1 LFVHF
6 GEVWGHATKVARQP
20 SRSLAG
26 FGRLY
31 VQIPQDFGVLRGL
44 GDSLRR
50 LGLSGSG
57 ADSGES
63 IAYIQISLY
72 NICMSDG
79 SGLSVD
85 ATLDALKALAEETRL
100 RIVAV
105 LRHGELTVTDL
116 TDVLGQSQ
124 PRVSRHL
131 KLLVDAGLVAK
142 HREGTWVFFCL
153 VDTGALADVLS
164 AVFDRIDDRDAMLVA
179 DLDRLALVRARRS
192 EAAHEYFEQVASLWD
207 EERSLHA
214 AEDTVEETILGAI
227 GAQPLGRV
235 LDLGTGTGRMLQLL
249 ARRADRAVG
258 LDSSHSMLSVARANL
273 EAGDIQCEL
282 RQGDVYSPPL
292 ERGAFDLVVIHQVL
306 HYLDDP
312 ARAIQE
318 AAQLIAVGGRLLVV
332 DFAPHSHEFLREAQS
347 HRRLGFTHGQLRDW
361 FDQAGFDCP
370 TILDVDPPADTDGLT
385 VTIWLAQDRRTMKEV
400 A

>member
-1 LFVHF
+1 MPGASEL
-6 GEVWGHATKVARQP
+6 
-20 SRSLAG
+20 SL
-26 FGRLY
+26 
-31 VQIPQDFGVLRGL
+31 
-44 GDSLRR
+44 
-50 LGLSGSG
+50 
-57 ADSGES
+57 
-63 IAYIQISLY
+63 
-72 NICMSDG
+72 
-79 SGLSVD
+79 D
-85 ATLDALKALAEETRL
+85 ATLDALKALAEQTRL

-116 TDVLGQSQ
+116 TEVLGQSQ

-131 KLLVDAGLVAK
+131 KLLVDAGLVSK

-153 VDTGALADVLS
+153 VDNRDQVTALDVILGPL
-164 AVFDRIDDRDAMLVA
+164 DDRDPMLVA

-192 EAAHEYFEQVASLWD
+192 EAAHEYFEQVAPLWD

-214 AEDTVEETILGAI
+214 AEDTVERAILEAVGT
-227 GAQPLGRV
+227 QPLGCV

-273 EAGDIQCEL
+273 EAGNVQCEL

-292 ERGAFDLVVIHQVL
+292 DRGAFDLVVIHQVL

-312 ARAIQE
+312 ARAIRE
-318 AAQLIAVGGRLLVV
+318 AARLVAVDGRLLVV
-332 DFAPHSHEFLREAQS
+332 DFAQHSHEFLREAQA
-347 HRRLGFTHGQLRDW
+347 HRRLGFSHGQVQDW

-385 VTIWLAQDRRTMKEV
+385 VTVWLAQDRRTMKEV

>member
-1 LFVHF
+1 M
-6 GEVWGHATKVARQP
+6 QM
-20 SRSLAG
+20 
-26 FGRLY
+26 
-31 VQIPQDFGVLRGL
+31 
-44 GDSLRR
+44 
-50 LGLSGSG
+50 
-57 ADSGES
+57 
-63 IAYIQISLY
+63 SLY
-72 NICMSDG
+72 DRRMPGASE
-79 SGLSVD
+79 LSLD
-85 ATLDALKALAEETRL
+85 ATLDALKALAEQTRL

-116 TDVLGQSQ
+116 TEVLGQSQ

-131 KLLVDAGLVAK
+131 KLLVDAGLVSK
-142 HREGTWVFFCL
+142 HREGAWIFFCL
-153 VDTGALADVLS
+153 VDNRDHATALDVILGPL
-164 AVFDRIDDRDAMLVA
+164 DDRDPMLVA
-179 DLDRLALVRARRS
+179 DLDRLTLVRARRS
-192 EAAHEYFEQVASLWD
+192 EAAHEYFEQVAPLWD

-214 AEDTVEETILGAI
+214 AEDTVERAILEAVGT
-227 GAQPLGRV
+227 QPLGCV

-273 EAGDIQCEL
+273 EAGNVQCEL

-292 ERGAFDLVVIHQVL
+292 DRGAFDLVVIHQVL

-312 ARAIQE
+312 ARAIRE
-318 AAQLIAVGGRLLVV
+318 AARLVAVDGRLLVV
-332 DFAPHSHEFLREAQS
+332 DFAQHSHEFLREAQA
-347 HRRLGFTHGQLRDW
+347 HRRLGFSHGQVQDW

-385 VTIWLAQDRRTMKEV
+385 VTVWLAQDRRTMKEV

>member
-1 LFVHF
+1 MRGASEL
-6 GEVWGHATKVARQP
+6 
-20 SRSLAG
+20 SL
-26 FGRLY
+26 
-31 VQIPQDFGVLRGL
+31 
-44 GDSLRR
+44 
-50 LGLSGSG
+50 
-57 ADSGES
+57 
-63 IAYIQISLY
+63 
-72 NICMSDG
+72 
-79 SGLSVD
+79 D
-85 ATLDALKALAEETRL
+85 AMLDALKALAEQTRL

-116 TDVLGQSQ
+116 TEVLGQSQ

-131 KLLVDAGLVAK
+131 KLLVDAGLVTK
-142 HREGTWVFFCL
+142 HREGTWAFFCL
-153 VDTGALADVLS
+153 VDNRDEATALDVIFGPL
-164 AVFDRIDDRDAMLVA
+164 DDRDPMLVA
-179 DLDRLALVRARRS
+179 DLDRLALVRERRS
-192 EAAHEYFEQVASLWD
+192 EAAHGYFEQVAPLWD

-214 AEDTVEETILGAI
+214 AEDTVEQAILGAV
-227 GAQPLGRV
+227 GPQPLGRV

-249 ARRADRAVG
+249 ARRADRTVG

-273 EAGDIQCEL
+273 EAGNIQCEL

-292 ERGAFDLVVIHQVL
+292 ERGTFDLVVIHQVL

-312 ARAIQE
+312 ARAIRE
-318 AAQLIAVGGRLLVV
+318 AARLVAVDGRLLVV
-332 DFAPHSHEFLREAQS
+332 DFAQHSHEFLREAQA

-385 VTIWLAQDRRTMKEV
+385 VTVWLAQDRRTMKEV